1 MSEKPTVPVPVVKPT
16 IIALSSDPRGDAT
29 IKFETAGD
37 ADVLMILPMSALFEL
52 EALLAR
58 ASQEQAKSQPV
69 Q

>member
-1 MSEKPTVPVPVVKPT
+1 MPEKPTIAIPVVKPT
-16 IIALSSDPRGDAT
+16 TITVSPDPRGDAT

-37 ADVLMILPMSALFEL
+37 ADFLMILPTAALFEL

>member
-1 MSEKPTVPVPVVKPT
+1 MSEKPTIAIPVIKPT
-16 IIALSSDPRGDAT
+16 TIILSSDPRGDAT
-29 IKFETAGD
+29 IKFETGGD
-37 ADVLMILPMSALFEL
+37 SDVLMILPMAALFEL